1 MDPGIRRRASVHYWM
16 DKEREASRY
25 YWAGVVA
32 SLLGV
37 LCFALYP
44 FIDWAGPLVGIFF
57 LAPGISLILK
67 WRRIL
72 MWNRA
77 RKDLWEDYLT
87 EPSGDLLGEVPESE
101 TICVGSNGTH
111 DNS

>member
-1 MDPGIRRRASVHYWM
+1 MSFDPARHWM

-37 LCFALYP
+37 LFFASYP
-44 FIDWAGPLVGIFF
+44 FIDWAGPILGVLF
-57 LAPGISLILK
+57 LAPGIGLILK

-72 MWNRA
+72 ILNRA
-77 RKDLWEDYLT
+77 RKDLWESIGEFEDTT
-87 EPSGDLLGEVPESE
+87 EP
-101 TICVGSNGTH
+101 ICVGSNGTH
-111 DNS
+111 DCGSY